1 MQIEQAALRLQ
12 LRRCPRALWRRFR
25 QHHYKSKVLS
35 THATAFACE
44 EEHRCGGAAR
54 MGEAAGGALVG
65 FVATIRHNS
74 AEGVA
79 RRAHRTVVLPQW
91 QGLGIGARLSDAV
104 AELHRQQQVAYYG
117 QTVHPRFGAYRDA
130 SPLWVP
136 TSTKRKEPSGSVPR
150 GMDEE
155 RTGGWT
161 RSWVR
166 REPAHP

>member
-1 MQIEQAALRLQ
+1 
-12 LRRCPRALWRRFR
+12 
-25 QHHYKSKVLS
+25 
-35 THATAFACE
+35 
-44 EEHRCGGAAR
+44 

-74 AEGVA
+74 AEGAA

-104 AELHRQQQVAYYG
+104 AELHRQQEVAYYG

-136 TSTKRKEPSGSVPR
+136 TKWNHTVSRFKIETWRQRRDNVRVRLRKPR
-150 GMDEE
+150 FIYSHRYVGPRDACGNAYLEQ
-155 RTGGWT
+155 RVTVALT
-161 RSWVR
+161 SDS
-166 REPAHP
+166 HT